1 MITLKPDAKISI
13 LMPHQNK
20 ALNLALQQATPEQ
33 LESLKEGKD
42 LKSVLS
48 SLFQSKL
55 THTKS
60 DQVLLDIL
68 NSNHTF
74 KQFGNFSQELKN
86 VVNTLKQNLDINPDI
101 ASKLSKSEQTLQKT
115 MTLDIPN
122 LKQQLAN
129 SNVSMES
136 KTASANTPVKV
147 INEILH
153 KLEHSIKKITS
164 LDVPNLKQQIA
175 NSGIF
180 MESKIASAALTI
192 QTISESFQKL
202 QHALIQT
209 NHSEAKNL
217 SQSLAEF
224 LEHPVIAKAG
234 EDMGSARILIK
245 SIQTLTN
252 TVERIL
258 PKIDPQTPHQAKA
271 IEEIHVNIKQL
282 ASFTK
287 PEHLLIQTQLED
299 HLGHDIKSQ
308 LIQLSDNIKSLSTP
322 VSTDLQTQIDKLI
335 THIDY
340 NQLLSHLDSSNTL
353 YFPFSWDMLEEG
365 SLSFKKR
372 EEKKFYCEVHLQLKE
387 YGKIDLMMALYEGNQ
402 LEIQAHTQN
411 PEFKKLIQEHLSTL
425 RTLLTQAGLNPRT
438 IRVYD
443 ATESQAPSKSAYT
456 PEDTDFKSGFE
467 LKV

>member
-20 ALNLALQQATPEQ
+20 ALNLALQQATPQQ

-48 SLFQSKL
+48 SLFQAKL

-68 NSNHTF
+68 KNNNTF
-74 KQFGNFSQELKN
+74 KQFGNFAQELKN
-86 VVNTLKQNLDINPDI
+86 LVTTLKANPDLNPD
-101 ASKLSKSEQTLQKT
+101 APAKT
-115 MTLDIPN
+115 M
-122 LKQQLAN
+122 
-129 SNVSMES
+129 
-136 KTASANTPVKV
+136 
-147 INEILH
+147 NETLH

-164 LDVPNLKQQIA
+164 LDVPNLKQRIA

-180 MESKIASAALTI
+180 MESKIASVALTV
-192 QTISESFQKL
+192 QTIGETLQKL
-202 QHALIQT
+202 QHALLQT

-224 LEHPVIAKAG
+224 LEHPVLSKAG
-234 EDMGSARILIK
+234 EDMGSARVLIK
-245 SIQTLTN
+245 TIQTLTD

-271 IEEIHVNIKQL
+271 LEEIHVSIKQL

-287 PEHLLIQTQLED
+287 PEQLLIQTQLEE

-308 LIQLSDNIKSLSTP
+308 LMQLSDDIKTLSTP
-322 VSTDLQTQIDKLI
+322 VPNDLQTQIDKLI

-340 NQLLSHLDSSNTL
+340 HQLLSHLDASNTL

-365 SLSFKKR
+365 SLAFKKR

-425 RTLLTQAGLNPRT
+425 RTLLTQAGINPRT

-456 PEDTDFKSGFE
+456 PEDSDFNTGFE
-467 LKV
+467 IKV

>member
-20 ALNLALQQATPEQ
+20 ALNLVLQEATPQQ
-33 LESLKEGKD
+33 LELLKEGKD

-48 SLFQSKL
+48 SLFQAKIS
-55 THTKS
+55 HTKS

-68 NSNHTF
+68 KTNNTF

-86 VVNTLKQNLDINPDI
+86 IVTTLKEHTNLNPDI
-101 ASKLSKSEQTLQKT
+101 ASNLSKTEPSLKKT
-115 MTLDIPN
+115 TNLDIPN
-122 LKQQLAN
+122 SKQQI
-129 SNVSMES
+129 
-136 KTASANTPVKV
+136 ASTDTPVK
-147 INEILH
+147 IIHETLN
-153 KLEHSIKKITS
+153 KLEASIKKIAN
-164 LDVPNLKQQIA
+164 LNIPNLKQQIA
-175 NSGIF
+175 NSGVF
-180 MESKIASAALTI
+180 MESKIASAMTPVKTI
-192 QTISESFQKL
+192 GETLQKL
-202 QHALIQT
+202 QQALIQT

-217 SQSLAEF
+217 SQILAEF
-224 LEHPVIAKAG
+224 LEHPVLAKAG
-234 EDMGSARILIK
+234 DDMGSARILIK
-245 SIQTLTN
+245 SIQTLTD

-258 PKIDPQTPHQAKA
+258 PKINPQTPQQVKA
-271 IEEIHVNIKQL
+271 AQDVHVSIKQL

-287 PEHLLIQTQLED
+287 PEHLLIQAQLEE
-299 HLGHDIKSQ
+299 HLGHDIKSK
-308 LIQLSDNIKSLSTP
+308 LMQLSDDIKTLSTP
-322 VSTDLQTQIDKLI
+322 VSNDIQTQIDKLI

-425 RTLLTQAGLNPRT
+425 RTLLTQAGINPRA
-438 IRVYD
+438 IRIYD
-443 ATESQAPSKSAYT
+443 ATEAQAPSTSAYT

-467 LKV
+467 IKI

>member
-20 ALNLALQQATPEQ
+20 ALNLALQEATPQQ

-48 SLFQSKL
+48 SLFQAKL

-68 NSNHTF
+68 KNNPTF

-86 VVNTLKQNLDINPDI
+86 IVTTLKANPELNPEA
-101 ASKLSKSEQTLQKT
+101 ASKLSKTEHALKPITK
-115 MTLDIPN
+115 LDEPH
-122 LKQQLAN
+122 LKQQI
-129 SNVSMES
+129 S
-136 KTASANTPVKV
+136 SADAPAKIMSET
-147 INEILH
+147 LH
-153 KLEHSIKKITS
+153 KLEQSIKKITS
-164 LDVPNLKQQIA
+164 LDVPTLKQQIA
-175 NSGIF
+175 NSGVF
-180 MESKIASAALTI
+180 MESKIASAAHTV
-192 QTISESFQKL
+192 QTIGETLQKL
-202 QHALIQT
+202 QHALVQT

-217 SQSLAEF
+217 SQSLTEF
-224 LEHPVIAKAG
+224 LEHPVLAKAS

-245 SIQTLTN
+245 SIQTLTDA
-252 TVERIL
+252 VERIL

-271 IEEIHVNIKQL
+271 VEEVHISIKQL

-287 PEHLLIQTQLED
+287 PEHLLVQTQLEE

-308 LIQLSDNIKSLSTP
+308 LMQLSDDIKSLSTP
-322 VSTDLQTQIDKLI
+322 VSNDLQTQIDKLI

-340 NQLLSHLDSSNTL
+340 HQLLSHLDASSTL

-365 SLSFKKR
+365 SLAFKKR

-402 LEIQAHTQN
+402 LEIQAHTEN

-425 RTLLTQAGLNPRT
+425 RTLLTQAGINPRT

-467 LKV
+467 VKV